1 MCRTAMPPHAASY
14 SDFMSALPPK
24 ATLKC
29 TSCHVCFVPIADIIS
44 GQVIPA
50 KNLTLSALVQKGTM
64 HRGTSTD
71 WTPLLVGLIY
81 DENKSTVSV

>member
-1 MCRTAMPPHAASY
+1 
-14 SDFMSALPPK
+14 
-24 ATLKC
+24 
-29 TSCHVCFVPIADIIS
+29 VPIADIIS